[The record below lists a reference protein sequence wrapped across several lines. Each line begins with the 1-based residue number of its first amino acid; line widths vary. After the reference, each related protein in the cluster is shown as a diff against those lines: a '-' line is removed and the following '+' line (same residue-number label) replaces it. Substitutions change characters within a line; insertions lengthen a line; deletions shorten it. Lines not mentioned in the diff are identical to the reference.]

1 MMAAGESEAGTSA
14 EVGLLL
20 HLLVIDWLGGR
31 AENRN
36 SLDVEE
42 GKSHLSVLR
51 RGSV

>member
-1 MMAAGESEAGTSA
+1 MAAGESEAGTSA

-20 HLLVIDWLGGR
+20 HLLVVDWLAGR

-36 SLDVEE
+36 DVEE